1 MKKLIFAI
9 MAVVCSMNAIETNKA
24 LPMMCANKQ
33 SLSFYIGGFS
43 IGESPWI
50 GESLCFTDSNEAQK
64 IADNFH
70 KTICDDK
77 VSYFCIEYY
86 DKQCNAKNYGAC
98 QLVGILLYAKE
109 WKLYKFT
116 KYFEKICNDANSKS
130 TFQVKLIDG
139 SLGPKIPAV
148 TAMKEACYLSATIY
162 EADKVVEV
170 DRSKA
175 LKYYNKGCDLGDKDA
190 CSSAAYYYES
200 GEDGTVKKDINRA
213 IKLYDKACNL
223 GCWYVC
229 VYKLRIRYGDTP
241 KGVEYGKKACNFG
254 YGFAC
259 LQVGQYYENKKNLSK
274 AKQWFKKGC
283 EVSCIGCCDGY
294 KELLNKGVR

>member
-9 MAVVCSMNAIETNKA
+9 MAVVCSMNASETNKA
-24 LPMMCANKQ
+24 LIPIIQEIMCFNKE
-33 SLSFYIGGFS
+33 SLSFYIDD
-43 IGESPWI
+43 IGDT
-50 GESLCFTDSNEAQK
+50 GEILCFIDNNGAQK

-70 KTICDDK
+70 KTICGK
-77 VSYFCIEYY
+77 RSYSCIEYY
-86 DKQCNAKNYGAC
+86 DEQCNAKNYGAC
-98 QLVGILLYAKE
+98 QLVGILYVEQGKF
-109 WKLYKFT
+109 YKFT

-148 TAMKEACYLSATIY
+148 TAMKEVCYLSAAIY
-162 EADKVVEV
+162 EADKVVEK

-175 LKYYNKGCDLGDKDA
+175 LKYYNKGCDLGDNNA
-190 CSSAAYYYES
+190 CSSAAFYYSTNRY
-200 GEDGTVKKDINRA
+200 VKKDINRA

-223 GCWYVC
+223 GSWYGC
-229 VYKLRIRYGDTP
+229 EYLQEHYGDTP
-241 KGVEYGKKACNFG
+241 KGVEYRKKACNFG

-274 AKQWFKKGC
+274 AKQWFKKSC
-283 EVSCIGCCDGY
+283 EVGCIGCCDSY
-294 KELLNKGVR
+294 KKLLNKGVR